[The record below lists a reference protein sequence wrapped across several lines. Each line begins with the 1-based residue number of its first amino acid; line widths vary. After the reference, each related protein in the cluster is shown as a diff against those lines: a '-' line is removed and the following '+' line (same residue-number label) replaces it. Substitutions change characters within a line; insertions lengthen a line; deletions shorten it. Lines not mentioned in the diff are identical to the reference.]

1 MSNCSHKESNME
13 DQATTRPDPETKILD
28 RARIWRRKDRIA
40 IADKTNRIKGREEY
54 NARQQLRDAIDQA
67 NAGSNPP

>member
-1 MSNCSHKESNME
+1 MQ
-13 DQATTRPDPETKILD
+13 DQANRLDPEKKILD

-40 IADKTNRIKGREEY
+40 IADKTNRVNGREEY

-67 NAGSNPP
+67 QAPAAECPP

>member
-1 MSNCSHKESNME
+1 MSNCLHKERNMQ
-13 DQATTRPDPETKILD
+13 DQANRLDPEKKILD

-40 IADKTNRIKGREEY
+40 IADKTNRVKGREEY

-67 NAGSNPP
+67 QAPAECPP

>member
-1 MSNCSHKESNME
+1 ME
-13 DQATTRPDPETKILD
+13 DQANRPAPEAKILD

-40 IADKTNRIKGREEY
+40 IADKTNRVKGREEY

-67 NAGSNPP
+67 NGGSTPP

>member
-1 MSNCSHKESNME
+1 MQ
-13 DQATTRPDPETKILD
+13 DQANRPAPEEKILD

-40 IADKTNRIKGREEY
+40 IADKTNRVKGREEY

-67 NAGSNPP
+67 NGGSNPP